1 MTQSNISNKVDKGIE
16 SCGKMGSAGVG
27 WGGGGRAARGQNVSK
42 VN

>member
-27 WGGGGRAARGQNVSK
+27 GCGGRAARGQNVSK